1 MLNRFAALWLI
12 MILLSSCNNAN
23 MVYGDYKEL
32 SDGWDKGQSVVF
44 EFPAPD
50 STQTYDVFIN
60 LRNNED
66 YPFSNLF
73 LIVNM
78 NFPNGKV
85 VADTLQYEMAKASG
99 EWLGQGFSSLKENK
113 LFYKE
118 HIVFPELGSYQI
130 AIQHAMRKNGDV
142 EGVTTLEGITDVGIR
157 IEKSV
162 K

>member
-1 MLNRFAALWLI
+1 
-12 MILLSSCNNAN
+12 
-23 MVYGDYKEL
+23 MVYGEYKGL
-32 SDGWDKGQSVVF
+32 PDGWDKDELVLFDFQ
-44 EFPAPD
+44 APD
-50 STQTYDVFIN
+50 STQTYDMFIN

-78 NFPNGKV
+78 DFPNGKV
-85 VADTLQYEMAKASG
+85 VADTLEYEMAKANG
-99 EWLGQGFSSLKENK
+99 EWLGQGFSSVKESK

-118 HIVFPELGSYQI
+118 GIVFPELGDYEIS
-130 AIQHAMRKNGDV
+130 IQHAMRKNGNV

-157 IEKSV
+157 IEKSA

>member
-1 MLNRFAALWLI
+1 MA
-12 MILLSSCNNAN
+12 
-23 MVYGDYKEL
+23 YGDYKEL
-32 SDGWDKGQSVVF
+32 SDGWDKEEAVLF
-44 EFPAPD
+44 DFPAPD
-50 STQTYDVFIN
+50 STQTYDMYIN

-73 LIVNM
+73 LIVNL

-85 VADTLQYEMAKASG
+85 VADTLEYEIAKANG
-99 EWLGQGFSSLKENK
+99 EWLGQGFSSVKESK

-118 HIVFPELGSYQI
+118 DFVFPELGNYEI
-130 AIQHAMRKNGDV
+130 AIQHAMRKNGNV

-157 IEKSV
+157 IEKSA

>member
-1 MLNRFAALWLI
+1 
-12 MILLSSCNNAN
+12 

-32 SDGWDKGQSVVF
+32 PDGWDKKQAVLFNF
-44 EFPAPD
+44 EAPD
-50 STQTYDVFIN
+50 STRTYDMFIN

-73 LIVNM
+73 LIVNL
-78 NFPNGKV
+78 NFPDGKV
-85 VADTLQYEMAKASG
+85 VADTLEYEMAEANG
-99 EWLGQGFSSLKENK
+99 EWLGQGFSSVKESK

-118 HIVFPELGSYQI
+118 GIVFPELGNYEI
-130 AIQHAMRKNGDV
+130 AIQHAMRKNGNV

-157 IEKSV
+157 IEKSA

>member
-1 MLNRFAALWLI
+1 MLNRFAALWL
-12 MILLSSCNNAN
+12 MILLLASCNNAN
-23 MVYGDYKEL
+23 MVYGDSKEL
-32 SDGWDKGQSVVF
+32 PNGWDKEQVMLF
-44 EFPAPD
+44 DFPAPD
-50 STQTYDVFIN
+50 STQTYDMYIN

-73 LIVNM
+73 LIVNL

-85 VADTLQYEMAKASG
+85 VADTLEYEMAKANG
-99 EWLGQGFSSLKENK
+99 EWLGQGFSSLKESK

-118 HIVFPELGSYQI
+118 DIVFPELGDYEI
-130 AIQHAMRKNGDV
+130 AIQHAMRKNGNV

-157 IEKSV
+157 IEKSA

>member
-1 MLNRFAALWLI
+1 
-12 MILLSSCNNAN
+12 
-23 MVYGDYKEL
+23 MVYGDSKEL
-32 SDGWDKGQSVVF
+32 PNGWDKEQVMLF
-44 EFPAPD
+44 DFPAPD
-50 STQTYDVFIN
+50 STQTYDMYIN

-73 LIVNM
+73 LIVNL

-85 VADTLQYEMAKASG
+85 VADTLEYEMAKANG
-99 EWLGQGFSSLKENK
+99 EWLGQGFSSLKESK

-118 HIVFPELGSYQI
+118 DIVFPELGDYEI
-130 AIQHAMRKNGDV
+130 AIQHAMRKNGNV

-157 IEKSV
+157 IEKSA